1 MPLVSRTRATLR
13 SAEFGF
19 FGVVVYTRVHTP
31 RRWGEPFSAG
41 VLVFSTLSSR
51 PLRTSWLIVGM
62 GGLDLLPA
70 LGRAVDVVRCLV
82 VPGRPA
88 RPILAVTHR
97 PAPAFGRVAPRENRP
112 ADRAG
117 LVAPRAS
124 ARHPIVLWGWPLR
137 SGRPGG
143 LEDVQAHHER
153 EQAQI
158 TLGTADHS
166 TRPSRPGQSRVDMG
180 PETAPAGLFGANRGR
195 CCAIP
200 GRALRFAPRGRRPGR
215 YPTTALVRR
224 TTPTTFSTVLLSYPS
239 PTVGAE
245 PLTARC

>member
-137 SGRPGG
+137 SGRPEG

-166 TRPSRPGQSRVDMG
+166 TRPSRPGQSRVDMRSEHRISRSARYQLRTELRHSG
-180 PETAPAGLFGANRGR
+180 AAPATAVGFWLADRTR
-195 CCAIP
+195 
-200 GRALRFAPRGRRPGR
+200 RGRR
-215 YPTTALVRR
+215 
-224 TTPTTFSTVLLSYPS
+224 
-239 PTVGAE
+239 
-245 PLTARC
+245 